1 MPFANKI
8 MPRIYLISI
17 FIAVLLALIVGDANF
32 FFDPKPMIILGR
44 EIGLN
49 SQIIISALAV
59 IIILFQLVFGILEGM
74 YVLFKKNKKGSKKKE
89 MAVKK

>member
-8 MPRIYLISI
+8 MPRIYLLSI
-17 FIAVLLALIVGDANF
+17 FIAVLLALIFGDTNF
-32 FFDPKPMIILGR
+32 FFDPKPMIIFGR
-44 EIGLN
+44 ETDLN

>member
-1 MPFANKI
+1 
-8 MPRIYLISI
+8 MPRIYLLSI

-32 FFDPKPMIILGR
+32 FFEPKPMIILGR
-44 EIGLN
+44 EIRLN